1 MWLRSAGTTLILQLR
16 SGGDHS
22 DPGLAPAGNTLI
34 RGVLFGSGGLRSG
47 RNHSCPVGTTAITS
61 LQLRD
66 HSDSGFAVGSG
77 GDHCDRELAVEV
89 RRKERRTEGR
99 SRADIKSNNPHPTGG
114 EQDAFGACR
123 LIFPDPKGGS
133 WYGPIAGISSDI

>member
-1 MWLRSAGTTLILQLR
+1 LRSAGTTLILQLR

-34 RGVLFGSGGLRSG
+34 RGVLFGSGGDQLRSG

-89 RRKERRTEGR
+89 RRRRR
-99 SRADIKSNNPHPTGG
+99 RRRRRRPADIKSNNPHLTGG
-114 EQDAFGACR
+114 EKTKAQHKTQASNVNICMYIYMV
-123 LIFPDPKGGS
+123 L
-133 WYGPIAGISSDI
+133 